1 MKENELNLQL
11 IPYEHVSAMKKK
23 TL

>member
-1 MKENELNLQL
+1 MKEIELNLQL